1 MPTFNKLFELLP
13 NAEHLLSLEPEEL
26 AGPLLLSL
34 LSLNGTQ
41 SMRPEGI
48 ISFSAMSSVLKNMS
62 DSKKKDLDL
71 NYPTECY
78 DDVVFALME
87 AWQCLVCG
95 GLAATNPT
103 SLTTSRSAGTI
114 GEYFVTRRGKKIN
127 TLEDFE
133 AYRKTNLLP
142 TQQLHSVIAQK
153 VQSLFLRGDYDTAVF
168 QAFKEVEIAV
178 RKAGHYNDTDI
189 GVALMRKAFNVDDG
203 NLTAPNQQSAEKQ
216 ARSDLFAGAIG
227 SYKSPGSHRDVEIT
241 AEEAAEVI
249 ILASHLLRI
258 VDSCN
263 PSETN

>member
-1 MPTFNKLFELLP
+1 MPIFNKLFEILP
-13 NAEHLLSLEPEEL
+13 DAEHLLSLEPEEL

-41 SMRPEGI
+41 PMRPEGI

-71 NYPTECY
+71 NYPVECY
-78 DDVVFALME
+78 NDVVFALME

-103 SLTTSRSAGTI
+103 SQSADTI
-114 GEYFVTRRGKKIN
+114 RTYFVTRRGKKIN
-127 TLEDFE
+127 TLENFE

>member
-1 MPTFNKLFELLP
+1 MPIFNKLFEILP

-41 SMRPEGI
+41 PMRPESI
-48 ISFSAMSSVLKNMS
+48 ISFSAMSSILKRMS

-71 NYPTECY
+71 NYPAERY

-103 SLTTSRSAGTI
+103 SQSADTI
-114 GEYFVTRRGKKIN
+114 RTYFVTRRGKKIN